1 MKKIITTLFLLSSL
15 NIAHAQT
22 ALQKENFEKNIALN
36 LVKQYVTSIA
46 CDTSF
51 ERSSDTTF
59 KTSLKDVFTIQAPI
73 VETPENN
80 EASQAIYYV
89 LWQGNKGCQM
99 ANNPV
104 STSSYFVTEVI
115 STYGPMYQLKPL
127 VVNNGY
133 FEEGNNPK
141 LDDAFEFNKHA
152 ILAFTID
159 KITKINN
166 QEYDVF
172 SRDYAPDD
180 INFAPSLV
188 IQTRLKYSEE
198 DKTWNKVFR
207 KVIDNIN

>member
-1 MKKIITTLFLLSSL
+1 MKKIIMTLFLLSSF
-15 NIAHAQT
+15 NIAHAQA
-22 ALQKENFEKNIALN
+22 ALQKENFEKKIALN

-51 ERSSDTTF
+51 ESSSETTL
-59 KTSLKDVFTIQAPI
+59 KTGLKQVFTIVSPTIKSLQEDP
-73 VETPENN
+73 VQ
-80 EASQAIYYV
+80 SSYYV
-89 LWQGNKGCQM
+89 LWQGNKGCQF

-104 STSSYFVTEVI
+104 STASYFVTEVI
-115 STYGPMYQLKPL
+115 STYGPMYEPKPL

-133 FEEGNNPK
+133 AEEGNNPK
-141 LDDAFEFNKHA
+141 LDDAFEFNKHE

-159 KITKINN
+159 NINKIND

-188 IQTRLKYSEE
+188 IQTRLKYNEE
-198 DKTWNKVFR
+198 EKTWSKVFR
-207 KVIDNIN
+207 KVIGNIN